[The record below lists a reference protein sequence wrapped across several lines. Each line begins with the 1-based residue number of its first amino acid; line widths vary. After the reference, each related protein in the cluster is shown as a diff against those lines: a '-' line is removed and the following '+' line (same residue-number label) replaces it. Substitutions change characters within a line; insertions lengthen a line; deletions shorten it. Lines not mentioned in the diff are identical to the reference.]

1 MRMRTILFLFLL
13 ALSMPVVAQVFMR
26 PVDNAA
32 ALALGGAVVA
42 YPGIGSGLENDA
54 VPGFANKAAVFAGAA
69 MPFGISGWQT
79 ARFQGFARMS
89 PRDGFGLDIAHAG
102 IEVYSEQQFR
112 LLYGRRLGEKIM
124 LGGSVSILRVSA
136 QEYGNTTGATFSLS
150 MLANPLKGLWLG
162 AKIQNPLDLELAGA
176 VLPAVLRIGAAWQPA
191 PVLTLLLETEK
202 DLERPAQLKAG
213 IEYLP
218 VDQLVLR
225 TGIRTDPARFG
236 FGAGYRLK
244 NGLEIGSGAE
254 WHPTLGFTPSAML
267 IWRKN

>member
-1 MRMRTILFLFLL
+1 
-13 ALSMPVVAQVFMR
+13 MR

-42 YPGIGSGLENDA
+42 YPGIGIGLENDA
-54 VPGFANKAAVFAGAA
+54 APGFANKAAVFAGAA
-69 MPFGISGWQT
+69 MPFGISSWQT
-79 ARFQGFARMS
+79 ARFQGFTRVS
-89 PRDGFGLDIAHAG
+89 NRDGFGFDLAHSA

-112 LLYGRRLGEKIM
+112 LLYGRRLGEKIL
-124 LGGSVSILRVSA
+124 LGGSVSILRISA
-136 QEYGNTTGATFSLS
+136 QEYGSTTGATFSLS
-150 MLANPLKGLWLG
+150 MLAKPLKGLWLG
-162 AKIQNPLDLELAGA
+162 AKIQNPVDLELGDA

-191 PVLTLLLETEK
+191 STLTLLLETEK

-218 VDQLVLR
+218 VDQLILR

-244 NGLEIGSGAE
+244 NGLEISSGAE
-254 WHPTLGFTPSAML
+254 WHPTLGFTPSAMV